1 MRSSIRE
8 KWSATVS
15 AAAEIPTALVST
27 PPVGNSRTVQALLV
41 ALSVTAGCTDVIGFL
56 GLNGLF
62 TAHITG
68 NLVILAAHVVRGGAA
83 ELAPMLSI
91 PVFIVIVGLTTL
103 LGDSFEALGRSS
115 LHPLLLLH
123 VVFLAGFL
131 LLCVGAGARI
141 DPNTAMG
148 VLAGMLGVS
157 AMAVQNALVQISIK
171 GAPSTAVM
179 TSNVTRFATDI
190 GGLLLRGDPVKRNRA
205 METLPVIVGFAAGCA
220 LGAVCQAAFDLW
232 SLLLPV
238 CLALV
243 AFAIGFAAE
252 PGRRA
257 GE

>member
-1 MRSSIRE
+1 LVPAP
-8 KWSATVS
+8 WVS
-15 AAAEIPTALVST
+15 HTCA
-27 PPVGNSRTVQALLV
+27 VQTLLV
-41 ALSVTAGCTDVIGFL
+41 VLSVIAGCTDVIGFL

-68 NLVILAAHVVRGGAA
+68 NLVILAAHVVSGGVA
-83 ELAPMLSI
+83 EPAPMLSV
-91 PVFIVIVGLTTL
+91 PVFIAMVGLTML
-103 LGDSFEALGRSS
+103 LGASFEARGRSS

-123 VVFLAGFL
+123 FLCLAGFL
-131 LLCVGAGARI
+131 ILCVAAVGQV
-141 DPNTAMG
+141 DPNAIRG
-148 VLAGMLGVS
+148 VLAGMLGVA
-157 AMAVQNALVQISIK
+157 AMAVQNALVQIAIK

-190 GGLLLRGDPVKRNRA
+190 GAILLHGDPVKLAEARNRA

-220 LGAVCQAAFDLW
+220 LGAACQAAFDLW
-232 SLLLPV
+232 SLVLPV

-243 AFAIGFAAE
+243 SLAIGFAVE